1 MAMGTSTD
9 PDGGSPILMLRRADQ
24 RLEPALE
31 ERKSN
36 TRQIKVT
43 GYTIQNTES
52 RIHNTYSISPLTY
65 GVRREYHGVG
75 IHVSP
80 VQDILMMIVTLNGGN
95 SVTDRSTQEIT
106 EEISS
111 RIEGSKYLEAELG
124 SGGGSHLEALL
135 LLLPEL
141 LLLQFVGGG
150 LLRTSHAAL
159 TGNHEVLDGHN
170 LAEGGAKGHHERV
183 EVGGSAFP
191 LVPLEPGKKTIN

>member
-1 MAMGTSTD
+1 M
-9 PDGGSPILMLRRADQ
+9 
-24 RLEPALE
+24 
-31 ERKSN
+31 
-36 TRQIKVT
+36 
-43 GYTIQNTES
+43 
-52 RIHNTYSISPLTY
+52 
-65 GVRREYHGVG
+65 RRENHGVG
-75 IHVSP
+75 IHVDP
-80 VQDILMMIVTLNGGN
+80 VQGILMSMVTLEGGN

-191 LVPLEPGKKTIN
+191 LVPLVPGKKTIN